1 MTTVVEQAVD
11 YDLVREVRERVG
23 EALQQRRRVQESGGR
38 PLSEADLNALALSI
52 IEDDLQALSAQRIN
66 SGQIPLSLQE
76 EERLTRAVL
85 AALVGAGRLQP
96 WLDHPDV
103 ENIDANGFDEVF
115 VSYFDGREEQVGP
128 IAESDEDLVEMVR
141 VLAATSG
148 LSSRPF
154 DSSNPQLD
162 LRLPDGSRLS
172 AVMEVSHRPS
182 ISVRRKRLKVARLAD
197 LLANGTVTEEI
208 GSFLSAAVKAR
219 LNLMIAGEVNS
230 GKTTLLQALANE
242 IPRRER
248 LITIERSLELD
259 LHLLKD
265 LHPNV
270 LALEER
276 LPNLEGQG
284 YVSMASLVRRSLRSN
299 GRRTI
304 VGEVLGDEVVAML
317 NAMNQGNDGS
327 LSTVH
332 ANSSEDVF
340 QKLSTY
346 AIQAEERLPIHAS
359 QLLIANALTL
369 VVFVQR
375 DEDPV
380 TGRQRRR
387 VTSIR
392 EVNGY
397 ADERVTSSEIYR
409 LDENGNDTVVPH
421 APVTDRTRMRL
432 EKHGFSTADF
442 DYPGRW

>member
-1 MTTVVEQAVD
+1 MTTVVEAPID
-11 YDLVREVRERVG
+11 YALVQEVRGRVG
-23 EALQQRRRVQESGGR
+23 EVLQQRRRAQESGGR
-38 PLSEADLNALALSI
+38 LLSEADLTALAMSI
-52 IEDDLQALSAQRIN
+52 VEDDLQALSARRIDN
-66 SGQIPLSLQE
+66 GQIPLSLQE
-76 EERLTRAVL
+76 EERLTKAVL

-103 ENIDANGFDEVF
+103 ENIDANGFDKVF
-115 VSYFDGREEQVGP
+115 VSYFDGRQEQVGP
-128 IAESDEDLVEMVR
+128 IAESDEDLIEMVR

-154 DSSNPQLD
+154 DTSNPQLD

-182 ISVRRKRLKVARLAD
+182 VSVRRKRLKVARLAD

-208 GSFLSAAVKAR
+208 GAFLSAAVKAR

-242 IPRRER
+242 IPPQER

-259 LHLLKD
+259 LHLLEG

-375 DEDPV
+375 DEDPI
-380 TGRQRRR
+380 TGQQRRR

-409 LDENGNDTVVPH
+409 LDGDDNVVPD
-421 APVTDRTRMRL
+421 APMTDRTRIRL
-432 EKHGFSTADF
+432 EKHGFSTAAF